1 MSKLSSDRLSS
12 LEQALPLAEHF
23 FETHLGISDWLDET
37 EAETLRLDMPA
48 LRPDQVQRQLDRN
61 KQLLQSVQE
70 HRPLI
75 DKLNKTGGALARL
88 CNDEEAQ
95 KVSAH
100 LETPEIPDTQRA
112 PPRSEGTLAWAAVL
126 FRCCPINV

>member
-37 EAETLRLDMPA
+37 EAEALRLDMPA
-48 LRPDQVQRQLDRN
+48 LRPDQVQRQMDRN
-61 KQLLQSVQE
+61 KQLLQSIQD
-70 HRPLI
+70 HRPLV

-95 KVSAH
+95 KV
-100 LETPEIPDTQRA
+100 
-112 PPRSEGTLAWAAVL
+112 GG
-126 FRCCPINV
+126 